1 MTGKMFKRVFSA
13 ALALAMVLALTGCG
27 GEVSPTQTPE
37 STPEQEANTL
47 VLGVCR
53 QSASALSFRG
63 VVEDYNDTNPA
74 KTVELVY
81 FDHTNQM
88 LDAIDEGTHVDM
100 YLLDEPFGVI
110 SSPIGEY
117 WDASLDLTDYLDTEL
132 APNLAEALSHDGEL
146 RYLPFDFSVRALHWS
161 LDGEPE
167 SFTQAA
173 QMAANAGTTLF
184 APWRSRDAIV
194 EYQLY
199 SYLCSADEA
208 VRSEVL
214 GVVHTLEP
222 DRSDT
227 TSSSA
232 YYDVWLNGHPGFG
245 LSGYDDSDGS
255 DYSVGIPGAATLGIY
270 EPKMVFGI
278 FSACDDPDAAWD
290 FLSTLYSADNQMQTG
305 WLPATAAALE
315 ARLIQ
320 AAKYSSEEEADIARE
335 IINGT
340 TLAIGLN
347 TQDVEQEWFMN
358 YFISPERVA
367 VIAAQD
373 DAGEEIFY

>member
-53 QSASALSFRG
+53 QSTSALSVRG

-88 LDAIDEGTHVDM
+88 LDAIDEGTQVDM

-161 LDGEPE
+161 LDGEPA

-173 QMAANAGTTLF
+173 QLAANAGTTLF
-184 APWRSRDAIV
+184 APWRSRDEIV

-222 DRSDT
+222 D
-227 TSSSA
+227 TSNTSNGSA
-232 YYDVWLNGHPGFG
+232 YLDIWLNGHPGFG

-320 AAKYSSEEEADIARE
+320 SAKYSSEDEADIARE

-340 TLAIGLN
+340 TLAVGLN
-347 TQDVEQEWFMN
+347 TQNVEQEWFLN
-358 YFISPERVA
+358 YFSSPERVA
-367 VIAAQD
+367 VLAEQQ
-373 DAGEEIFY
+373 DAGKEIFY

>member
-1 MTGKMFKRVFSA
+1 MHTKTLKRLLSA
-13 ALALAMVLALTGCG
+13 ALALVLCLTATGCG

-53 QSASALSFRG
+53 QSTSALSVRG

-81 FDHTNQM
+81 FDHPNQL
-88 LDAIDEGTHVDM
+88 LDAIDEGTQVDM

-146 RYLPFDFSVRALHWS
+146 RYLPFDFSVHALHWS

-173 QMAANAGTTLF
+173 QLAANAGTTLF
-184 APWRSRDAIV
+184 SPWRSRDAIV

-222 DRSDT
+222 D
-227 TSSSA
+227 TSNTSNGSA
-232 YYDVWLNGHPGFG
+232 YLDIWLNGRPGFG
-245 LSGYDDSDGS
+245 LRGYDGS
-255 DYSVGIPGAATLGIY
+255 DYSVGIPGATTLGIY

-278 FSACDDPDAAWD
+278 FSACDDPDTAWD

-320 AAKYSSEEEADIARE
+320 TAKYSSEDEADIARE

-340 TLAIGLN
+340 TLAVGLN
-347 TQDVEQEWFMN
+347 TQNVEQEWFLN
-358 YFISPERVA
+358 YFSSPERVA
-367 VIAAQD
+367 VIAAQQ
-373 DAGEEIFY
+373 DAGKEIFY

>member
-1 MTGKMFKRVFSA
+1 MSTKVFRRVMSA
-13 ALALAMVLALTGCG
+13 ALALVLCLTATGCG
-27 GEVSPTQTPE
+27 DEVSPTQTPE

-74 KTVELVY
+74 RPVEPVY
-81 FDHTNQM
+81 FDHPNQL
-88 LDAIDEGTHVDM
+88 LDAIDEGTQVDM

-132 APNLAEALSHDGEL
+132 AQNLAETLSHDGEL
-146 RYLPFDFSVRALHWS
+146 RYLPFDFSVHALHWS

-173 QMAANAGTTLF
+173 QLAANAGTTLF
-184 APWRSRDAIV
+184 SPWRSRDAIV

-222 DRSDT
+222 D
-227 TSSSA
+227 TSNTSNGSA
-232 YYDVWLNGHPGFG
+232 YLDIWLNGHPGFG
-245 LSGYDDSDGS
+245 LRGYDGS
-255 DYSVGIPGAATLGIY
+255 DYSVGIPGATTLGIY

-278 FSACDDPDAAWD
+278 FSACDDPDTAWD

-320 AAKYSSEEEADIARE
+320 SAKYSSEDEADIARE

-340 TLAIGLN
+340 TLAVGLN
-347 TQDVEQEWFMN
+347 TQNVEQEWFLN

-367 VIAAQD
+367 VIAAQQ
-373 DAGEEIFY
+373 DAGKEIFY

>member
-53 QSASALSFRG
+53 QSTSALSVRG

-81 FDHTNQM
+81 FDHPNQM
-88 LDAIDEGTHVDM
+88 LDTIDEGTQVDM

-161 LDGEPE
+161 LDGEPA

-184 APWRSRDAIV
+184 SPWRSRDAIV
-194 EYQLY
+194 EYELY

-222 DRSDT
+222 DRDN
-227 TSSSA
+227 TSNGSA
-232 YYDVWLNGHPGFG
+232 YMDIWLNGHPGFG
-245 LSGYDDSDGS
+245 LRGYDGS
-255 DYSVGIPGAATLGIY
+255 DYSVGIPGATTLGIY

-278 FSACDDPDAAWD
+278 FSACDDPDTAWD

-320 AAKYSSEEEADIARE
+320 TAKYSSEDEADIARE

-340 TLAIGLN
+340 TLAVSLN
-347 TQDVEQEWFMN
+347 TQDVEQEWFLN
-358 YFISPERVA
+358 YFINPERVA
-367 VIAAQD
+367 VIAAQE
-373 DAGEEIFY
+373 DAGEEIYY

>member
-1 MTGKMFKRVFSA
+1 MHTKTLKRLLSA
-13 ALALAMVLALTGCG
+13 ALALVLCLTATGCG

-53 QSASALSFRG
+53 QSTSALSVRG
-63 VVEDYNDTNPA
+63 VAEDYNDTNPA
-74 KTVELVY
+74 RPVELVY
-81 FDHTNQM
+81 FDHPNQL
-88 LDAIDEGTHVDM
+88 LDAIDEGTQVDM

-146 RYLPFDFSVRALHWS
+146 RYLPFDFSIHALHWS

-173 QMAANAGTTLF
+173 QLAANAGTTLF
-184 APWRSRDAIV
+184 SPWRSRDAIV

-222 DRSDT
+222 D
-227 TSSSA
+227 TSNTSNGSA
-232 YYDVWLNGHPGFG
+232 YLDIWLNGRPGFG
-245 LSGYDDSDGS
+245 LRGYDGS
-255 DYSVGIPGAATLGIY
+255 DYSVGIPGATTLGIY

-278 FSACDDPDAAWD
+278 FSACDDPDTAWD
-290 FLSTLYSADNQMQTG
+290 FLSTLYSADNQMQTD
-305 WLPATAAALE
+305 WLPATAAALD

-320 AAKYSSEEEADIARE
+320 SAKYSSEDEADIARE

-340 TLAIGLN
+340 TLAVSLN
-347 TQDVEQEWFMN
+347 TQDVEQEWFLN

-367 VIAAQD
+367 AIKEQD
-373 DAGEEIFY
+373 GDWTY

>member
-53 QSASALSFRG
+53 QSTSALSVRG

-88 LDAIDEGTHVDM
+88 LDAIDEGTQVDM

-161 LDGEPE
+161 LDGEPA

-173 QMAANAGTTLF
+173 QLAANAGTTLF
-184 APWRSRDAIV
+184 APWRSRDGIV
-194 EYQLY
+194 QYQLY

-208 VRSEVL
+208 VRS
-214 GVVHTLEP
+214 
-222 DRSDT
+222 
-227 TSSSA
+227 
-232 YYDVWLNGHPGFG
+232 
-245 LSGYDDSDGS
+245 
-255 DYSVGIPGAATLGIY
+255 
-270 EPKMVFGI
+270 
-278 FSACDDPDAAWD
+278 
-290 FLSTLYSADNQMQTG
+290 
-305 WLPATAAALE
+305 
-315 ARLIQ
+315 
-320 AAKYSSEEEADIARE
+320 
-335 IINGT
+335 
-340 TLAIGLN
+340 
-347 TQDVEQEWFMN
+347 
-358 YFISPERVA
+358 
-367 VIAAQD
+367 
-373 DAGEEIFY
+373 

>member
-1 MTGKMFKRVFSA
+1 MHTKTLKRLLSA
-13 ALALAMVLALTGCG
+13 ALALVLCLTATGCG
-27 GEVSPTQTPE
+27 GDVSPTQTPE

-81 FDHTNQM
+81 FDHPNQM
-88 LDAIDEGTHVDM
+88 LDAIDEGTQVDM

-161 LDGEPE
+161 LDGEPA
-167 SFTQAA
+167 SFTQAT
-173 QMAANAGTTLF
+173 QLAANAGTTLF

-222 DRSDT
+222 D
-227 TSSSA
+227 TSNTSNGSA
-232 YYDVWLNGHPGFG
+232 YLDIWLNGHPGFG
-245 LSGYDDSDGS
+245 LSGYDGS
-255 DYSVGIPGAATLGIY
+255 DYSVGIPGATTLGIY

-278 FSACDDPDAAWD
+278 FSACDDPDTAWD

-320 AAKYSSEEEADIARE
+320 TAKYSNEEEADIARE

-340 TLAIGLN
+340 TLAVSLN
-347 TQDVEQEWFMN
+347 TQNVEQDWFMD
-358 YFISPERVA
+358 YFSSPERVA
-367 VIAAQD
+367 VLAEQQN
-373 DAGEEIFY
+373 AGKEIFY

>member
-1 MTGKMFKRVFSA
+1 MHTKTLKRLLSA
-13 ALALAMVLALTGCG
+13 ALALVLCLTATGCG

-53 QSASALSFRG
+53 QSTSALSVRG

-74 KTVELVY
+74 RPVELVY
-81 FDHTNQM
+81 FDHPNQL
-88 LDAIDEGTHVDM
+88 LDAIDEGTQVDM

-146 RYLPFDFSVRALHWS
+146 RYLPFDFSIHALHWS

-173 QMAANAGTTLF
+173 QLAANAGTTLF
-184 APWRSRDAIV
+184 SPWRSRDAIV

-222 DRSDT
+222 D
-227 TSSSA
+227 TSNTSNGSA
-232 YYDVWLNGHPGFG
+232 YLDIWLNGRPGFG
-245 LSGYDDSDGS
+245 LRGYDGS
-255 DYSVGIPGAATLGIY
+255 DYSVGIPGATTLGIY

-278 FSACDDPDAAWD
+278 FSACDDPDTAWD
-290 FLSTLYSADNQMQTG
+290 FLSTLYSADNQMQTD
-305 WLPATAAALE
+305 WLPATAAALD

-320 AAKYSSEEEADIARE
+320 MAKYSSEDEADIARE

-340 TLAIGLN
+340 TLAVSLN
-347 TQDVEQEWFMN
+347 TQDVEQEWFLN

-367 VIAAQD
+367 VIAAQQ
-373 DAGEEIFY
+373 DAGKEIFY

>member
-1 MTGKMFKRVFSA
+1 MHAKTLKRLLSA
-13 ALALAMVLALTGCG
+13 APALVLCLTATGCS
-27 GEVSPTQTPE
+27 GEVSPTQMPE
-37 STPEQEANTL
+37 STPEPAANTL

-81 FDHTNQM
+81 FDHPNQM
-88 LDAIDEGTHVDM
+88 LDAIDEGTQVDM

-117 WDASLDLTDYLDTEL
+117 WDTSLDLTDYLDTEL

-161 LDGEPE
+161 LDGEPA
-167 SFTQAA
+167 SFTQAT
-173 QMAANAGTTLF
+173 QLAANAGTTLF
-184 APWRSRDAIV
+184 SPWRSRDAIV

-222 DRSDT
+222 D
-227 TSSSA
+227 TSNTSNGSA
-232 YYDVWLNGHPGFG
+232 YLDVWLNGHPGFG
-245 LSGYDDSDGS
+245 LRGYDGS
-255 DYSVGIPGAATLGIY
+255 DYSVGIPGATTLGIY

-278 FSACDDPDAAWD
+278 FSACDDPDTAWD

-305 WLPATAAALE
+305 WLPATAAALD

-320 AAKYSSEEEADIARE
+320 TAKYSSEDEADIARE

-340 TLAIGLN
+340 TLAVSLN
-347 TQDVEQEWFMN
+347 TQNVEQEWFLN
-358 YFISPERVA
+358 YFSSPERVA
-367 VIAAQD
+367 AIKEQD
-373 DAGEEIFY
+373 GDWTY

>member
-1 MTGKMFKRVFSA
+1 MHTKTLKRLLSA
-13 ALALAMVLALTGCG
+13 ALALVLCLTATGCG

-53 QSASALSFRG
+53 QSTSALSVRG

-74 KTVELVY
+74 RPVELVY
-81 FDHTNQM
+81 FDHPNQL

-146 RYLPFDFSVRALHWS
+146 RYLPFDFSIHALHWS

-173 QMAANAGTTLF
+173 QLAANAGTTLF
-184 APWRSRDAIV
+184 SPWRSRDAIV

-222 DRSDT
+222 D
-227 TSSSA
+227 TSNTSNGSA
-232 YYDVWLNGHPGFG
+232 YLDIWLNGRPGFG
-245 LSGYDDSDGS
+245 LRGYDGS
-255 DYSVGIPGAATLGIY
+255 DYSVGIPGATTLGIY

-278 FSACDDPDAAWD
+278 FSACDDPDTAWD

-320 AAKYSSEEEADIARE
+320 SAKYSSEDEADIARE

-340 TLAIGLN
+340 TLAVSLN
-347 TQDVEQEWFMN
+347 TQNVEQEWFLN

-367 VIAAQD
+367 AIKEQD
-373 DAGEEIFY
+373 GDWTY

>member
-53 QSASALSFRG
+53 QSTSALSVRG

-88 LDAIDEGTHVDM
+88 LDAIDEGTQVDM

-161 LDGEPE
+161 LDGEPA

-173 QMAANAGTTLF
+173 QLAANAGTTLF
-184 APWRSRDAIV
+184 SPWRSRDAIV

-222 DRSDT
+222 DRDN
-227 TSSSA
+227 TSNGSA

-255 DYSVGIPGAATLGIY
+255 DYSVGIPGATTLGIY

-278 FSACDDPDAAWD
+278 FSACNDPDAAWD

-340 TLAIGLN
+340 TLAVSLN
-347 TQDVEQEWFMN
+347 TQNVEQEWFLN
-358 YFISPERVA
+358 YFSSPERVA
-367 VIAAQD
+367 VIAEQQ
-373 DAGEEIFY
+373 DAGKEIFY

>member
-1 MTGKMFKRVFSA
+1 MHAKTFKRLLSA
-13 ALALAMVLALTGCG
+13 ALALVLCLTATGCG
-27 GEVSPTQTPE
+27 GDVSPTQTPE
-37 STPEQEANTL
+37 STPEPAAN
-47 VLGVCR
+47 
-53 QSASALSFRG
+53 
-63 VVEDYNDTNPA
+63 TNPA

-81 FDHTNQM
+81 FDHPNQM

-117 WDASLDLTDYLDTEL
+117 WDTSLDLTDYLDTEL

-161 LDGEPE
+161 LDGEPA
-167 SFTQAA
+167 SFTQAT
-173 QMAANAGTTLF
+173 QLAANAGTTLF
-184 APWRSRDAIV
+184 SPWRSRDAIV

-222 DRSDT
+222 D
-227 TSSSA
+227 TSNTSNGSA
-232 YYDVWLNGHPGFG
+232 YLDVWLNGHPGFG
-245 LSGYDDSDGS
+245 LRGYDGS
-255 DYSVGIPGAATLGIY
+255 DYSVGIPGATTLGIY

-278 FSACDDPDAAWD
+278 FSACNDPDAAWD

-320 AAKYSSEEEADIARE
+320 TAKYSSEDEADIARE

-340 TLAIGLN
+340 TLAVSLN
-347 TQDVEQEWFMN
+347 TQNVEQEWFLN
-358 YFISPERVA
+358 YFSSPERVA
-367 VIAAQD
+367 VLAEQQ
-373 DAGEEIFY
+373 DAGKEIFY

>member
-53 QSASALSFRG
+53 QSTSALSVRG

-88 LDAIDEGTHVDM
+88 LDAIDEGTQVDM

-117 WDASLDLTDYLDTEL
+117 WDASLNLTDYLDTEL

-161 LDGEPE
+161 LDGEPA

-199 SYLCSADEA
+199 SYLCSADDS

-245 LSGYDDSDGS
+245 LSGYDGS

-347 TQDVEQEWFMN
+347 TQAVEQEWFMN

>member
-1 MTGKMFKRVFSA
+1 MHTKTLKRLLSA
-13 ALALAMVLALTGCG
+13 ALALVLCLTATGCS

-81 FDHTNQM
+81 FDHPNQL

-132 APNLAEALSHDGEL
+132 APNLAETLSHDGEL

-161 LDGEPE
+161 LDGEPA

-173 QMAANAGTTLF
+173 QLAANAGTTLF
-184 APWRSRDAIV
+184 SPWRSRDAIV

-222 DRSDT
+222 D
-227 TSSSA
+227 TSNTSNGSA
-232 YYDVWLNGHPGFG
+232 YLDIWLNGHPGFG
-245 LSGYDDSDGS
+245 LRGYDGYDGS
-255 DYSVGIPGAATLGIY
+255 DYSVGIPGATTLGIY

-278 FSACDDPDAAWD
+278 FSACDDPDTAWD

-320 AAKYSSEEEADIARE
+320 TAKYSSEDEADIARE

-340 TLAIGLN
+340 TLAVSLN
-347 TQDVEQEWFMN
+347 TQNVEQEWFLN
-358 YFISPERVA
+358 YFSSPERVA
-367 VIAAQD
+367 VIAEQQ
-373 DAGEEIFY
+373 DAGKKIFY

>member
-1 MTGKMFKRVFSA
+1 MHTKTLKRLLSA
-13 ALALAMVLALTGCG
+13 ALALVLCLTATGCG

-81 FDHTNQM
+81 FDHPNQM
-88 LDAIDEGTHVDM
+88 LDAIDEGTQVDM

-161 LDGEPE
+161 LDGEPA

-173 QMAANAGTTLF
+173 QLAANAGTTLF
-184 APWRSRDAIV
+184 SPWRSRDAIV

-222 DRSDT
+222 D
-227 TSSSA
+227 TSNTSNGSA
-232 YYDVWLNGHPGFG
+232 YLDIWLNGHPGFG

-278 FSACDDPDAAWD
+278 FSACDDPDTAWD

-320 AAKYSSEEEADIARE
+320 TAKYSSEDEADIARE

-340 TLAIGLN
+340 TLAVSLN
-347 TQDVEQEWFMN
+347 TQNVEQEWFLN
-358 YFISPERVA
+358 YFSSPERVA
-367 VIAAQD
+367 VIAEQQ
-373 DAGEEIFY
+373 DAGKEIFY

>member
-53 QSASALSFRG
+53 QSASELSFRG

-88 LDAIDEGTHVDM
+88 LDAIDEGTQVDM
-100 YLLDEPFGVI
+100 YLLDELFGVI

-117 WDASLDLTDYLDTEL
+117 WDASLDLTGYLDVEL
-132 APNLAEALSHDGEL
+132 APNLQDALTYDGEL

-161 LDGEPE
+161 LDGEPA

-184 APWRSRDAIV
+184 APWRSRDEIV

-227 TSSSA
+227 TSNSA

-245 LSGYDDSDGS
+245 LSGYDGS
-255 DYSVGIPGAATLGIY
+255 DYSVGIPGATTLGIY

-278 FSACDDPDAAWD
+278 FSACDDPDTAWD

-305 WLPATAAALE
+305 WLPATAAALD

-320 AAKYSSEEEADIARE
+320 MAKYSSEDEADIARE

-340 TLAIGLN
+340 TLAVGLN
-347 TQDVEQEWFMN
+347 TQDVEQEWFLN

>member
-53 QSASALSFRG
+53 QSASALNFRG

-222 DRSDT
+222 D
-227 TSSSA
+227 TSNTSNGSA
-232 YYDVWLNGHPGFG
+232 YLDVWLNGHPGFG
-245 LSGYDDSDGS
+245 LSGYDGS

-278 FSACDDPDAAWD
+278 FSACDDPDTAWD

-340 TLAIGLN
+340 TLAVGLN
-347 TQDVEQEWFMN
+347 TQDVEQEWFLN

>member
-1 MTGKMFKRVFSA
+1 MHTKTLKRLLSA
-13 ALALAMVLALTGCG
+13 ALALVLCLTATGCG

-53 QSASALSFRG
+53 QSTSALSVRG
-63 VVEDYNDTNPA
+63 VAEDYNDTNPA

-81 FDHTNQM
+81 FDHPNQM

-132 APNLAEALSHDGEL
+132 TPNLVEALSHDGEL

-161 LDGEPE
+161 LDGEPA
-167 SFTQAA
+167 SFTQAT
-173 QMAANAGTTLF
+173 QLAANAGTTLF
-184 APWRSRDAIV
+184 SPWRSRDAIV

-222 DRSDT
+222 D
-227 TSSSA
+227 TSNTSNGSA
-232 YYDVWLNGHPGFG
+232 YLDIWLNGHPGFG
-245 LSGYDDSDGS
+245 LSGYDGS
-255 DYSVGIPGAATLGIY
+255 DYSVGIPGATTLGIY

-278 FSACDDPDAAWD
+278 FSACDDPDTAWD

-320 AAKYSSEEEADIARE
+320 TAKYSSEDEADIARE

-340 TLAIGLN
+340 TLAVSLN
-347 TQDVEQEWFMN
+347 TQNVEQEWFLN
-358 YFISPERVA
+358 YFSSPERVA
-367 VIAAQD
+367 VIAEQQ
-373 DAGEEIFY
+373 DAGKEIFY

>member
-1 MTGKMFKRVFSA
+1 MHTKTLKRLLSA
-13 ALALAMVLALTGCG
+13 ALALVLCLTATGCG

-53 QSASALSFRG
+53 QSTSALSVRG

-81 FDHTNQM
+81 FDHPNQL
-88 LDAIDEGTHVDM
+88 LDAIDEGTQVDM

-146 RYLPFDFSVRALHWS
+146 RYLPFDFSVHALHWS
-161 LDGEPE
+161 LDGEPA

-173 QMAANAGTTLF
+173 QLAANAGTTLF
-184 APWRSRDAIV
+184 SPWRSRDAIV

-222 DRSDT
+222 D
-227 TSSSA
+227 TSNTSNGSA
-232 YYDVWLNGHPGFG
+232 YLDIWLNGHPGFG
-245 LSGYDDSDGS
+245 LSGYDGS
-255 DYSVGIPGAATLGIY
+255 DYSVGIPGATTLGIY

-278 FSACDDPDAAWD
+278 FSACDDPDTAWD

-320 AAKYSSEEEADIARE
+320 TAKYSSEDEADIARE

-340 TLAIGLN
+340 TLAVGLN
-347 TQDVEQEWFMN
+347 TQNVEQEWFLN
-358 YFISPERVA
+358 YFSSPERVA
-367 VIAAQD
+367 VLAEQQN
-373 DAGEEIFY
+373 AGKEIFY

>member
-1 MTGKMFKRVFSA
+1 MHTKTLKRLLSA
-13 ALALAMVLALTGCG
+13 ALALVLCLTATGCG
-27 GEVSPTQTPE
+27 GEVSHTQTPE

-53 QSASALSFRG
+53 QSTSALSVRG

-74 KTVELVY
+74 RPVELVY
-81 FDHTNQM
+81 FDHPNQL
-88 LDAIDEGTHVDM
+88 LDAIDEGTQVDM

-146 RYLPFDFSVRALHWS
+146 RYLPFDFSVHALHWS

-173 QMAANAGTTLF
+173 QLAANAGTTLF
-184 APWRSRDAIV
+184 SPWRSRDAIV

-222 DRSDT
+222 D
-227 TSSSA
+227 TSNTSNGSA
-232 YYDVWLNGHPGFG
+232 YLDIWLNGHPGFG
-245 LSGYDDSDGS
+245 LRGYDGS
-255 DYSVGIPGAATLGIY
+255 DYSVGIPGATTLGIY

-278 FSACDDPDAAWD
+278 FSACDDPDTAWD

-320 AAKYSSEEEADIARE
+320 MAKYSSEDEADIARE

-340 TLAIGLN
+340 TLAVGLN
-347 TQDVEQEWFMN
+347 TQNVEQEWFLN
-358 YFISPERVA
+358 YFSSPERVA
-367 VIAAQD
+367 VIAAQQ
-373 DAGEEIFY
+373 DAGKEIFY

>member
-1 MTGKMFKRVFSA
+1 MSTKVFRRVMSA
-13 ALALAMVLALTGCG
+13 ALALVLCLTATGCS

-53 QSASALSFRG
+53 QSTSALSVRG
-63 VVEDYNDTNPA
+63 VAEDYNDTNPA
-74 KTVELVY
+74 RPVELVY
-81 FDHTNQM
+81 FDHPNQL
-88 LDAIDEGTHVDM
+88 LDAIDEGTQVDM

-146 RYLPFDFSVRALHWS
+146 RYLPFDFSVHALHWS

-173 QMAANAGTTLF
+173 QLAANAGTTLF
-184 APWRSRDAIV
+184 SPWRSRDAIV

-222 DRSDT
+222 D
-227 TSSSA
+227 TSNTSNGSA
-232 YYDVWLNGHPGFG
+232 YLDIWLNGHPGFG
-245 LSGYDDSDGS
+245 LRGYDGS
-255 DYSVGIPGAATLGIY
+255 DYSVGIPGATTLGIY

-278 FSACDDPDAAWD
+278 FSACDDPDTAWD

-320 AAKYSSEEEADIARE
+320 TAKYSSEDEADIARE

-340 TLAIGLN
+340 TLAVSLN
-347 TQDVEQEWFMN
+347 TQNVEQEWFLN
-358 YFISPERVA
+358 YFSSPERVA
-367 VIAAQD
+367 VIAEQQ
-373 DAGEEIFY
+373 DAGKEIFY

>member
-1 MTGKMFKRVFSA
+1 MSTKVFRRVMSA
-13 ALALAMVLALTGCG
+13 ALALVLCLTATGCG

-53 QSASALSFRG
+53 QSASALSVRG
-63 VVEDYNDTNPA
+63 VAEDYNDTNPA
-74 KTVELVY
+74 RPVELVY
-81 FDHTNQM
+81 FDHPNQL

-132 APNLAEALSHDGEL
+132 APNLAETLSHDGEL
-146 RYLPFDFSVRALHWS
+146 RYLPFDFSVHALHWS

-173 QMAANAGTTLF
+173 QLAANAGTTLF
-184 APWRSRDAIV
+184 SPWRSRDAIV

-245 LSGYDDSDGS
+245 LRGYDGS
-255 DYSVGIPGAATLGIY
+255 DYSVGIPGATTLGIY

-278 FSACDDPDAAWD
+278 FSACDDPDTAWD
-290 FLSTLYSADNQMQTG
+290 FLSTLYSADNQMQTS

-320 AAKYSSEEEADIARE
+320 SAKYSSEDEADIARE

-340 TLAIGLN
+340 TLAVSLN
-347 TQDVEQEWFMN
+347 TQDVEQEWFLN

-367 VIAAQD
+367 VITAQE
-373 DAGEEIFY
+373 DAGEEIYY

>member
-1 MTGKMFKRVFSA
+1 MHTKTLKRLLSA
-13 ALALAMVLALTGCG
+13 ALALVLCLTATGCG

-53 QSASALSFRG
+53 QSTSALSVRG
-63 VVEDYNDTNPA
+63 VAEDYNDTNPA
-74 KTVELVY
+74 RPVELVY
-81 FDHTNQM
+81 FDHPNQL
-88 LDAIDEGTHVDM
+88 LDAIDEGTQVDM

-146 RYLPFDFSVRALHWS
+146 RYLPFDFSVHALHWS

-173 QMAANAGTTLF
+173 QLAANAGTTLF
-184 APWRSRDAIV
+184 SPWRRRDAIV

-222 DRSDT
+222 D
-227 TSSSA
+227 TSNTSNGSA
-232 YYDVWLNGHPGFG
+232 YLDIWLNGRPGFG
-245 LSGYDDSDGS
+245 LRGYDGS
-255 DYSVGIPGAATLGIY
+255 DYSVGIPGATTLGIY

-278 FSACDDPDAAWD
+278 FSACDDPDTAWD
-290 FLSTLYSADNQMQTG
+290 FLSTLYSADNQMQTD

-320 AAKYSSEEEADIARE
+320 SAKYSSEDEADIARE

-340 TLAIGLN
+340 TLAVGLN
-347 TQDVEQEWFMN
+347 TQDVEQEWFLN

-367 VIAAQD
+367 AIKEQD
-373 DAGEEIFY
+373 GDWTY

>member
-1 MTGKMFKRVFSA
+1 MSA
-13 ALALAMVLALTGCG
+13 ALALVLCLTATGCS

-53 QSASALSFRG
+53 QSTSALSFRG

-81 FDHTNQM
+81 FDHPNQM
-88 LDAIDEGTHVDM
+88 LDAIDEGTQVDM

-173 QMAANAGTTLF
+173 QLAANAGTTLF
-184 APWRSRDAIV
+184 SPWRSRDAIV

-222 DRSDT
+222 D
-227 TSSSA
+227 TSNTSNGSA
-232 YYDVWLNGHPGFG
+232 YLDIWLNGHPGFG
-245 LSGYDDSDGS
+245 LSGYDGS
-255 DYSVGIPGAATLGIY
+255 DYSVGIPGATTLGIY

-278 FSACDDPDAAWD
+278 FSACDDPEAAWD

-320 AAKYSSEEEADIARE
+320 TAKYSSEDEADIARE

-340 TLAIGLN
+340 TLAVSLN
-347 TQDVEQEWFMN
+347 TQNVEQEWFLN
-358 YFISPERVA
+358 YFSSPERVA

-373 DAGEEIFY
+373 DAGEEIYY

>member
-1 MTGKMFKRVFSA
+1 MHTKTLKRLLSA
-13 ALALAMVLALTGCG
+13 ALALVLCLTATGCG

-53 QSASALSFRG
+53 QSTSALSVRG
-63 VVEDYNDTNPA
+63 VAEDYNDTNPA
-74 KTVELVY
+74 RPVELVY
-81 FDHTNQM
+81 FDHPNQL
-88 LDAIDEGTHVDM
+88 LDAIDEGTQVDM

-146 RYLPFDFSVRALHWS
+146 RYLPFDFSVHALHWS

-173 QMAANAGTTLF
+173 QLAANAGTTLF
-184 APWRSRDAIV
+184 SPWRSRDAIV

-208 VRSEVL
+208 VHSEVL

-222 DRSDT
+222 D
-227 TSSSA
+227 TSNTSNGSA
-232 YYDVWLNGHPGFG
+232 YLDIWLNGRPGFG
-245 LSGYDDSDGS
+245 LRGYDGS
-255 DYSVGIPGAATLGIY
+255 DYSVGIPGATTLGIY

-278 FSACDDPDAAWD
+278 FSACDDPDTAWD
-290 FLSTLYSADNQMQTG
+290 FLSTLYSADNQMQTD
-305 WLPATAAALE
+305 WLPATAAALD

-320 AAKYSSEEEADIARE
+320 MAKYSSEDEADIARE

-340 TLAIGLN
+340 TLAVGLN
-347 TQDVEQEWFMN
+347 TQNVEQEWFLN
-358 YFISPERVA
+358 YFSSPERVA
-367 VIAAQD
+367 VIAAQQ
-373 DAGEEIFY
+373 DAGKEIFY

>member
-1 MTGKMFKRVFSA
+1 MHAKTLKRLLSA
-13 ALALAMVLALTGCG
+13 APALVLCLTATGCS

-37 STPEQEANTL
+37 STPEPAANTL

-199 SYLCSADEA
+199 SYLCSADDS

-227 TSSSA
+227 TSNSA

-340 TLAIGLN
+340 TLAVSLN
-347 TQDVEQEWFMN
+347 TQDVEQEWFLN

>member
-53 QSASALSFRG
+53 QSTSALSFRG

-81 FDHTNQM
+81 FDHPNQM
-88 LDAIDEGTHVDM
+88 LDAIDEGTQVDM

-146 RYLPFDFSVRALHWS
+146 RYLPFDFSIRALHWS
-161 LDGEPE
+161 LDGEPA

-173 QMAANAGTTLF
+173 QLAANAGTTLF

-232 YYDVWLNGHPGFG
+232 YYDIWLNGHPGFG
-245 LSGYDDSDGS
+245 LSGYDGSDGS
-255 DYSVGIPGAATLGIY
+255 DYSVGIPGATTLGIY

-278 FSACDDPDAAWD
+278 FSACDDPDTAWD

-320 AAKYSSEEEADIARE
+320 TAKYSSEDEADIARE

-340 TLAIGLN
+340 TLAVSLN
-347 TQDVEQEWFMN
+347 TQDVEQEWFLN

-367 VIAAQD
+367 VIAAQQ

>member
-1 MTGKMFKRVFSA
+1 MHAKTLKRLLSA
-13 ALALAMVLALTGCG
+13 ALALVLCLTATGCG
-27 GEVSPTQTPE
+27 GDVSPTQTPE
-37 STPEQEANTL
+37 STPEPAANTL

-81 FDHTNQM
+81 FDHPNQM
-88 LDAIDEGTHVDM
+88 LDAIDEGTQVDM

-161 LDGEPE
+161 LDGEPA

-173 QMAANAGTTLF
+173 QLAANAGTTLF
-184 APWRSRDAIV
+184 APWRSRDEIV

-227 TSSSA
+227 TSNSA
-232 YYDVWLNGHPGFG
+232 YYDVRLNGHPGFG

-278 FSACDDPDAAWD
+278 FSACDDPEAAWD

-320 AAKYSSEEEADIARE
+320 MAKYSSEEEADIARD

-340 TLAIGLN
+340 TLAVSLN
-347 TQDVEQEWFMN
+347 TQNVEQEWFLN
-358 YFISPERVA
+358 YFSSPERVA
-367 VIAAQD
+367 VIAAQQ
-373 DAGEEIFY
+373 DAGKEIFY

>member
-53 QSASALSFRG
+53 QSTSALSVRG

-81 FDHTNQM
+81 FDYPNQI
-88 LDAIDEGTHVDM
+88 LDAIDEGTQVDM
-100 YLLDEPFGVI
+100 YLLDELFGVI

-146 RYLPFDFSVRALHWS
+146 RYLPFDFSIHALHWS
-161 LDGEPE
+161 LDGEPA

-173 QMAANAGTTLF
+173 QLAANAGTTLF
-184 APWRSRDAIV
+184 SPWRSRDGIV

-222 DRSDT
+222 DRDN
-227 TSSSA
+227 TSNGSA
-232 YYDVWLNGHPGFG
+232 YLDVWLNGDPGFG
-245 LSGYDDSDGS
+245 LRGYDGS
-255 DYSVGIPGAATLGIY
+255 DYSVGIPGATTLGIY

-290 FLSTLYSADNQMQTG
+290 FLSTLYSADNQMQTD

-320 AAKYSSEEEADIARE
+320 MAKYSSEDEADIARE

-340 TLAIGLN
+340 TLAVSLN
-347 TQDVEQEWFMN
+347 TQDVEQEWFLN

-367 VIAAQD
+367 VIAAQE
-373 DAGEEIFY
+373 DAGEEIYY